1 MRIVCA
7 LFVIGVLS
15 QFSKADLESNC
26 AIQIVNPSN
35 HLFQLQIDELK
46 PILEN
51 ENIKYRN
58 VVVVSIAGAY
68 RQGKSFLMNFFLRYL
83 YAQVNLDY
91 FGFLVCEEAWI
102 FGV

>member
-15 QFSKADLESNC
+15 QFSKADLESNR

-35 HLFQLQIDELK
+35 HLFQLQIDELT

-51 ENIKYRN
+51 KNIKYRN

-91 FGFLVCEEAWI
+91 F
-102 FGV
+102 